1 VPHLRQSQR
10 ACSAIEA
17 ADGRKVIIP
26 EYQSSGQP
34 MDEVRHADPLA
45 RACEL
50 AATIAAAADEAERL
64 RRLPPALLDRLH
76 EARLFRMLYP
86 RSVGGDEVE
95 PGIYVLAVEELA
107 RADGSVGW
115 CASIANSIGL
125 FAPYL
130 GLDVAR
136 RVFSDPCAT
145 CAWGPPNDSLAIAVA
160 GGYRVTGRWDF
171 ASGCRHSSW
180 IGAHGAVVEPDGS
193 LRLNRFGRPTI
204 RTWLF
209 PAEEAT
215 LLDNWNPIGLRGT
228 ASESYMVKDLF
239 VPEELSGTRE
249 DPTLRGEPGP
259 LYAFPQQTLYSVGI
273 ASVALG
279 IARGMLEAF
288 IELALRKTPRGTG
301 RLADNAVIQ
310 AEIARSEARLGAA
323 RAYLVDT
330 VRDIYGRAGDVAP
343 IDVPDRARARLAGS
357 YAVTS
362 AIAVADWTYKAAGVD
377 AIFPGSPFERRF
389 RDIHT
394 VSQQIQSRDAHYET
408 VGQVLLGNPPE
419 VFF

>member
-1 VPHLRQSQR
+1 
-10 ACSAIEA
+10 
-17 ADGRKVIIP
+17 
-26 EYQSSGQP
+26 
-34 MDEVRHADPLA
+34 MDDVRRADPLA
-45 RACEL
+45 RARDL
-50 AATIAAAADEAERL
+50 AERVSAAADETEHR
-64 RRLPPALLDRLH
+64 RRLPPALVDGLH

-95 PGIYVLAVEELA
+95 PGLYVRAVEELA

-115 CASIANSIGL
+115 CVSIANSIGL

-130 GLDVAR
+130 ALEQAR
-136 RVFSDPCAT
+136 EVFGDPRAT
-145 CAWGPPNDSLAIAVA
+145 CAWGPPNDCQGVAVP

-171 ASGCRHSSW
+171 ASGCRHASW
-180 IGAHGAVVEPDGS
+180 IGAHGTVVEPDGS

-209 PAEEAT
+209 PAKRAT

-228 ASESYMVKDLF
+228 ASESYSVADLF
-239 VPEELSGTRE
+239 VPEEFTGTRE
-249 DPTLRGEPGP
+249 DPTLRREPGK

-279 IARGMLEAF
+279 IARGMLDAF
-288 IELALRKTPRGTG
+288 VELALRKTPRGAV
-301 RLADNAVIQ
+301 RLADNAVVQ
-310 AEIARSEARLGAA
+310 AEVARSEARLGAA

-330 VRDIYGRAGDVAP
+330 VRDIYDSAEDVAP
-343 IDVPDRARARLAGS
+343 IGVPDRARARLAGS
-357 YAVTS
+357 HAVSS
-362 AIAVADWTYKAAGVD
+362 AVAVADWTYKAAGVD

-394 VSQQIQSRDAHYET
+394 VSQQIQSRDSHYEA
-408 VGQVLLGNPPE
+408 VGQVLLGQPPE

>member
-1 VPHLRQSQR
+1 
-10 ACSAIEA
+10 
-17 ADGRKVIIP
+17 
-26 EYQSSGQP
+26 
-34 MDEVRHADPLA
+34 MDEVRRADPLTRA
-45 RACEL
+45 RKL
-50 AATIAAAADEAERL
+50 AEAIAAAADEIES
-64 RRLPPALLDRLH
+64 RRQLPPAIVERLH

-95 PGIYVLAVEELA
+95 PGIYILAVGELA

-130 GLDVAR
+130 GLDAAR
-136 RVFSDPCAT
+136 RVFGDPRAT
-145 CAWGPPNDSLAIAVA
+145 CAWGPPNECQGVAVP

-171 ASGCRHSSW
+171 ASGCRHASW
-180 IGAHGAVVEPDGS
+180 MGAHGTVVEADAS

-209 PAEEAT
+209 PAEQAT

-228 ASESYMVKDLF
+228 ASESYAVKDLF
-239 VPEELSGTRE
+239 VSEELTGTRE
-249 DPTLRGEPGP
+249 DPTLRREPGK

-279 IARGMLEAF
+279 IARGMLDAF
-288 IELALRKTPRGTG
+288 VELAQRKTPRGAG

-310 AEIARSEARLGAA
+310 AEIARSEAKLGAA

-330 VRDIYGRAGDVAP
+330 VRDIYDRAEANAP
-343 IDVPDRARARLAGS
+343 IDIPDRARARLAGS
-357 YAVTS
+357 HAITS
-362 AIAVADWTYKAAGVD
+362 AAAVADWTYKAAGVD

-394 VSQQIQSRDAHYET
+394 VTQQIQSRDAHYET
-408 VGQVLLGNPPE
+408 VGQVLLGQPPE

>member
-1 VPHLRQSQR
+1 MDDLRR
-10 ACSAIEA
+10 
-17 ADGRKVIIP
+17 
-26 EYQSSGQP
+26 
-34 MDEVRHADPLA
+34 ADPLA
-45 RACEL
+45 RARDLMEMIT
-50 AATIAAAADEAERL
+50 AAGDETERL
-64 RRLPPALLDRLH
+64 RRLPSALVDRLH

-95 PGIYVLAVEELA
+95 PWLYVLAVEELA

-115 CASIANSIGL
+115 CVSIANSIGL

-130 GLDVAR
+130 SPDAAR
-136 RVFSDPCAT
+136 RVFGDPRAT
-145 CAWGPPNDSLAIAVA
+145 CAWGPPNDCQGIAVP

-171 ASGCRHSSW
+171 ASGCRHASW
-180 IGAHGAVVEPDGS
+180 MGAHGAVVEPDGS

-209 PAEEAT
+209 PAEQAT
-215 LLDNWNPIGLRGT
+215 LLDKWNPIGLRGT
-228 ASESYMVKDLF
+228 ASESYSVKDLF
-239 VPEELSGTRE
+239 VSEELTGTRE
-249 DPTLRGEPGP
+249 DPTLRREPGK

-288 IELALRKTPRGTG
+288 IELAQRKTPRGTG

-310 AEIARSEARLGAA
+310 AEIARCEAKLGAA
-323 RAYLVDT
+323 RGYLVDT
-330 VRDIYGRAGDVAP
+330 VRDIYDRAEDVAP
-343 IDVPDRARARLAGS
+343 IGVPDRARARLAGS
-357 YAVTS
+357 H
-362 AIAVADWTYKAAGVD
+362 AITNAAAVADWTYKAAGVD

-394 VSQQIQSRDAHYET
+394 VTQQIQSRDAHYET
-408 VGQVLLGNPPE
+408 VGQVLLGQPPE

>member
-1 VPHLRQSQR
+1 MSV
-10 ACSAIEA
+10 
-17 ADGRKVIIP
+17 
-26 EYQSSGQP
+26 
-34 MDEVRHADPLA
+34 
-45 RACEL
+45 
-50 AATIAAAADEAERL
+50 AAAAARLPAHRLCRLWCPGRSKISVGKHMGHPERANPRARAQALAPLIADNAEAIEHD
-64 RRLPPALLDRLH
+64 RRLTQPILDALH
-76 EARLFRMLYP
+76 GARLFRMLYP

-95 PGIYVLAVEELA
+95 PGAYVLAVEELA

-130 GLDVAR
+130 GLEAAR
-136 RVFSDPCAT
+136 KVFGDPRAT
-145 CAWGPPNDSLAIAVA
+145 CAWGPPNESQAIAVP

-171 ASGCRHSSW
+171 ASGCRHASW
-180 IGAHGAVVEPDGS
+180 MGAHGNIAEPDGA
-193 LRLNRFGRPTI
+193 LRLNNFGRPTI

-209 PAEEAT
+209 PAEQAT

-228 ASESYMVKDLF
+228 ASESYAVKDLF
-239 VPEELSGTRE
+239 VPEEFTGTRE
-249 DPTLRGEPGP
+249 DPTLRREPGP

-279 IARGMLEAF
+279 VARGMLDAF
-288 IELALRKTPRGTG
+288 IELALRKTPRGTV

-310 AEIARSEARLGAA
+310 AEIARSAAKLGSA

-330 VRDIYGRAGDVAP
+330 VRDIYERADDIAP
-343 IDVPDRARARLAGS
+343 IDVRDRARARLAGS
-357 YAVTS
+357 HAISS
-362 AIAVADWTYKAAGVD
+362 AAAVADWTYKAAGVD

-419 VFF
+419 VFL

>member
-1 VPHLRQSQR
+1 
-10 ACSAIEA
+10 
-17 ADGRKVIIP
+17 
-26 EYQSSGQP
+26 
-34 MDEVRHADPLA
+34 MDDVRRADPLA
-45 RACEL
+45 RAREL
-50 AATIAAAADEAERL
+50 TPMIAAAADEAEKL
-64 RRLPPALLDRLH
+64 RRLPSALVDQLH

-95 PGIYVLAVEELA
+95 PGIYVLAVAELA

-115 CASIANSIGL
+115 CVSIANSIGL

-130 GLDVAR
+130 GLDAAR
-136 RVFSDPCAT
+136 RVFGPPRST
-145 CAWGPPNDSLAIAVA
+145 CAWGPPNDCHGIAVP

-171 ASGCRHSSW
+171 ASGCRHSTW
-180 IGAHGAVVEPDGS
+180 MGAHGTIIEPDGS

-209 PAEEAT
+209 PAEQAT

-239 VPEELSGTRE
+239 VPEELTGTRE
-249 DPTLRGEPGP
+249 DPTLRREPGK

-279 IARGMLEAF
+279 IARGMLDAF
-288 IELALRKTPRGTG
+288 VELAQKKTPRGTG
-301 RLADNAVIQ
+301 RLADSAVIQ
-310 AEIARSEARLGAA
+310 AEIARCEARLGAA
-323 RAYLVDT
+323 QAYLMDT
-330 VRDIYGRAGDVAP
+330 VRDIYDRAEEAAP

-357 YAVTS
+357 HAITS
-362 AIAVADWTYKAAGVD
+362 ATAVADWTYKAAGVD

-394 VSQQIQSRDAHYET
+394 VTQQIQSRDAHYES
-408 VGQVLLGNPPE
+408 VGQVLLGQPPE

>member
-1 VPHLRQSQR
+1 MDDAIR
-10 ACSAIEA
+10 AGPVARARALAELIAAEADAIEDA
-17 ADGRKVIIP
+17 
-26 EYQSSGQP
+26 
-34 MDEVRHADPLA
+34 
-45 RACEL
+45 
-50 AATIAAAADEAERL
+50 
-64 RRLPPALLDRLH
+64 RRLSEPVLEAMH

-95 PGIYVLAVEELA
+95 PGAYVLAVGELA

-130 GLDVAR
+130 GLAEAR
-136 RVFSDPCAT
+136 RVFGPPRGV
-145 CAWGPPNDSLAIAVA
+145 CAWGPPNDCRGIAVP

-171 ASGCRHSSW
+171 ASGCRHADW
-180 IGAHGAVVEPDGS
+180 IGAHGTVVESDGS
-193 LRLNRFGRPTI
+193 LRRNRWDRPTL

-209 PAEEAT
+209 PAEAAT
-215 LLDNWNPIGLRGT
+215 LLDNWRPIGLRGT
-228 ASESYMVKDLF
+228 ASKSYTVKDLF
-239 VPEELSGTRE
+239 VPEEFSGTRE
-249 DPTLRGEPGP
+249 DPSLRRDRGP

-279 IARGMLEAF
+279 IARGMLDAF
-288 IELALRKTPRGTG
+288 LDLALKKTPRGAA
-301 RLADNAVIQ
+301 RLADSAVIQ
-310 AEIARSEARLGAA
+310 AGIARAEARLGAA
-323 RAYLVDT
+323 QAYLVET
-330 VRDIYGRAGDVAP
+330 VREIYTRADDILP

-357 YAVTS
+357 H
-362 AIAVADWTYKAAGVD
+362 AISNAVAVAGWTYKAAGVD